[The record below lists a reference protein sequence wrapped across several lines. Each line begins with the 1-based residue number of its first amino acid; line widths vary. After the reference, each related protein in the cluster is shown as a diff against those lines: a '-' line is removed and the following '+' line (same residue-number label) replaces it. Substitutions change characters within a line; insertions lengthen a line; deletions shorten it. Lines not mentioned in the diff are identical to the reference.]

1 MAYSDFTLDSVQKVL
16 GIHLQTGILFEAVDC
31 LEVPPW
37 LQEALRKGREL
48 ALLSE
53 KARSELIVM
62 PILLTCRELCGNR
75 FAIYSGERMDVD
87 AERGL
92 VGLCDFILTTTPP
105 LPFLESPIVTIVEAK
120 NQYIEGGLGQGA
132 AQMVGAQLFNR
143 KEGKETATIYGC
155 VTTGEAWQFLRL
167 ENTTI
172 VIDQNR
178 YYIDSVGTILGV
190 FQAIIA
196 SCEPDSV
203 AA

>member
-1 MAYSDFTLDSVQKVL
+1 MAYSDFTLDSVEKVL
-16 GIHLQTGILFEAVDC
+16 GVNLQQGVLFESVDS

-37 LQEALRKGREL
+37 LQEALRKGMQL

-53 KARSELIVM
+53 KVRSELIVM

-75 FAIYSGERMDVD
+75 FAIYSGERLDVD
-87 AERGL
+87 PERGL
-92 VGLCDFILTTTPP
+92 VGQCDFILTTTPP
-105 LPFLESPIVTIVEAK
+105 FPMLKSPIVTIVEAK
-120 NQYIEGGLGQGA
+120 NQYIEGGLGQCA
-132 AQMVGAQLFNR
+132 AQMVGARLFNQNG
-143 KEGKETATIYGC
+143 GKEPATIYGC

-167 ENTTI
+167 DGTTI
-172 VIDQNR
+172 VIDRNR
-178 YYIDSVGTILGV
+178 YYIDNVGTILGV